1 MQELYHYNIEDFYR
15 FTLSESELILERRP
29 ARGEEKTA
37 TERIPLEDVTAC
49 AHTELHLNRDG
60 TPYPL
65 IALTIRSAGFF
76 DQEEGEQ
83 QIYPATPELVRDLDA
98 HHVPIIDQEKLQRAA
113 PDLKSPKQVFSRTDG
128 AGEYILILSLLLAGT
143 GALTGLLWALAG
155 PAAGVAALVCG
166 IAATLFYALKKAP
179 LRRCSR
185 FYDGFF
191 TLEERGPLYRDYIIL
206 YDEDVLNFT
215 LINENILLETELQYV
230 ALPGDAPL
238 LKALSERLS
247 AVYNENGKT
256 LDEIR
261 GIF

>member
-83 QIYPATPELVRDLDA
+83 QISPATPELVRDLDA
-98 HHVPIIDQEKLQRAA
+98 HHVPISDREKLQRAA

-128 AGEYILILSLLLAGT
+128 AGEYILILSLLLRLVPLDCPASVYLVQQT
-143 GALTGLLWALAG
+143 EAIAHLDFHRALT
-155 PAAGVAALVCG
+155 
-166 IAATLFYALKKAP
+166 
-179 LRRCSR
+179 
-185 FYDGFF
+185 
-191 TLEERGPLYRDYIIL
+191 
-206 YDEDVLNFT
+206 
-215 LINENILLETELQYV
+215 
-230 ALPGDAPL
+230 
-238 LKALSERLS
+238 LS
-247 AVYNENGKT
+247 AVTSWGTWLVFLALAVWVVKKSSGKP
-256 LDEIR
+256 R
-261 GIF
+261 PKRV

>member
-98 HHVPIIDQEKLQRAA
+98 HHVPIIDREKLQRAA
-113 PDLKSPKQVFSRTDG
+113 PDLKSPKQVFSRHG
-128 AGEYILILSLLLAGT
+128 RRANISSFSLLLAGT

-166 IAATLFYALKKAP
+166 IAATLFYALKNAP
-179 LRRCSR
+179 QALQPLLRRLFHLGR
-185 FYDGFF
+185 
-191 TLEERGPLYRDYIIL
+191 TR
-206 YDEDVLNFT
+206 
-215 LINENILLETELQYV
+215 
-230 ALPGDAPL
+230 A
-238 LKALSERLS
+238 ALSGLYYPVR
-247 AVYNENGKT
+247 
-256 LDEIR
+256 
-261 GIF
+261 

>member
-98 HHVPIIDQEKLQRAA
+98 HHVPIIDREKLQRAA

-128 AGEYILILSLLLAGT
+128 AGE
-143 GALTGLLWALAG
+143 
-155 PAAGVAALVCG
+155 
-166 IAATLFYALKKAP
+166 
-179 LRRCSR
+179 
-185 FYDGFF
+185 
-191 TLEERGPLYRDYIIL
+191 
-206 YDEDVLNFT
+206 
-215 LINENILLETELQYV
+215 
-230 ALPGDAPL
+230 
-238 LKALSERLS
+238 
-247 AVYNENGKT
+247 
-256 LDEIR
+256 
-261 GIF
+261 

>member
-98 HHVPIIDQEKLQRAA
+98 HHVPISDREKLQRAA

-185 FYDGFF
+185 FYDGF
-191 TLEERGPLYRDYIIL
+191 
-206 YDEDVLNFT
+206 LNFT

-247 AVYNENGKT
+247 AVYNESGKT

>member
-1 MQELYHYNIEDFYR
+1 
-15 FTLSESELILERRP
+15 
-29 ARGEEKTA
+29 
-37 TERIPLEDVTAC
+37 
-49 AHTELHLNRDG
+49 
-60 TPYPL
+60 
-65 IALTIRSAGFF
+65 
-76 DQEEGEQ
+76 
-83 QIYPATPELVRDLDA
+83 
-98 HHVPIIDQEKLQRAA
+98 
-113 PDLKSPKQVFSRTDG
+113 
-128 AGEYILILSLLLAGT
+128 
-143 GALTGLLWALAG
+143 LLWALAG

-247 AVYNENGKT
+247 AVYNESGKT

>member
-98 HHVPIIDQEKLQRAA
+98 HHVPIIDREKLQRAA

-166 IAATLFYALKKAP
+166 IAARFFAWVATLYL
-179 LRRCSR
+179 C
-185 FYDGFF
+185 FF
-191 TLEERGPLYRDYIIL
+191 TWPRAVLAPSPVHPCSHKIIFSS
-206 YDEDVLNFT
+206 LNV
-215 LINENILLETELQYV
+215 IYSSSNMSYM
-230 ALPGDAPL
+230 
-238 LKALSERLS
+238 
-247 AVYNENGKT
+247 
-256 LDEIR
+256 
-261 GIF
+261 

>member
-98 HHVPIIDQEKLQRAA
+98 HHVPIIDREKLQRAA

-179 LRRCSR
+179 LR
-185 FYDGFF
+185 
-191 TLEERGPLYRDYIIL
+191 
-206 YDEDVLNFT
+206 
-215 LINENILLETELQYV
+215 LL
-230 ALPGDAPL
+230 
-238 LKALSERLS
+238 
-247 AVYNENGKT
+247 
-256 LDEIR
+256 
-261 GIF
+261 